1 MATATRNAT
10 KYTFTVLVTA
20 VVTYIITVSFT
31 GQRLLVKRK
40 ISIDIST
47 SGNFERQQNETSTK
61 LDGHENQNILRQIE
75 AVKSVCVHKED
86 PPTIPH
92 SNSPVAQNVPIRGSV
107 KRRVFTQRANRTPTQ
122 EILSR
127 RRRVEKVCQT
137 TWVRGEVHGV
147 FTHRSGVIYCYVPK
161 AGCTFW
167 KRVFTAAG
175 FGNGQDPFSISR
187 NIVHSQFGKGE
198 NYSSA
203 HNETAYPTRLLVV
216 RDPFSRL
223 LASYLDKVYLPDFW
237 SFEAKEIQRG
247 RRECSS
253 DFLRKHFEQMA
264 SKFQRTGQSYSTC
277 SERMCAKYLTFAEFV
292 EGSFQRQE
300 PHWTPIHQICNPCAF
315 KATHIV
321 HLESFSQDVKPIL
334 AKMEMGHILNGM
346 DQNKQVE
353 LEMDTLINYHFERI
367 KEIEVYMFYRSCITL
382 RELAYRLWQTF
393 QWKGY
398 IDPEMTYIVP
408 DDTLA
413 ESAIKNNLIAQV
425 RRARESGLG
434 KAELMVSARE
444 RFQAQVYQTLPK
456 YLFENLMI
464 KYKTDFQLF
473 GYEDMRDSMYS
484 FLYNSDLTQTYTNL
498 NSNQTHT

>member
-1 MATATRNAT
+1 MKMVTVTRT
-10 KYTFTVLVTA
+10 SIRCTFIVLVTA
-20 VVTYIITVSFT
+20 VVIYIHVSFNN
-31 GQRLLVKRK
+31 GQKNL
-40 ISIDIST
+40 
-47 SGNFERQQNETSTK
+47 
-61 LDGHENQNILRQIE
+61 NILHQIE
-75 AVKSVCVHKED
+75 AAKSVSLHKND
-86 PPTIPH
+86 LPTIPH
-92 SNSPVAQNVPIRGSV
+92 FNASVSQNATVNSRILTDS
-107 KRRVFTQRANRTPTQ
+107 ANRTSTQ
-122 EILSR
+122 EILRR

-137 TWVRGEVHGV
+137 TSVSGKVHGV

-187 NIVHSQFGKGE
+187 NTVHSQYGKGE
-198 NYSSA
+198 RYSSA
-203 HNETAYPTRLLVV
+203 HNETTYPTRLMVV

-223 LASYLDKVYLPDFW
+223 LASYLDKIYLPNFW
-237 SFEAKEIQRG
+237 SNEAQYIQRG
-247 RRECSS
+247 RRKCSA

-292 EGSFQRQE
+292 NGSSHRKE
-300 PHWTPIHQICNPCAF
+300 AHWTPIHQICNPCAF

-321 HLESFSQDVKPIL
+321 HLESFSQEVKPIL
-334 AKMEMGHILNGM
+334 AKMEMGHILNSM
-346 DQNKQVE
+346 DQETQVE
-353 LEMDTLINYHFERI
+353 LELEMLINYHFE
-367 KEIEVYMFYRSCITL
+367 KVEEKKVFMLNRSCITL

-398 IDPEMTYIVP
+398 IDPKMTYVVP

-413 ESAIKNNLIAQV
+413 ESSIKNDLIAQV

-434 KAELMVSARE
+434 KAYLMVSARE

-484 FLYNSDLTQTYTNL
+484 SLYNSDLPNINKSEQ
-498 NSNQTHT
+498 